1 MILNQEPARKTDCSS
16 HVMMSLPELVTNV
29 FVQSD
34 ASLGLSSAQG
44 VLEGRQL
51 QKAYS
56 QE

>member
-1 MILNQEPARKTDCSS
+1 
-16 HVMMSLPELVTNV
+16 MMSLPELVTNV